1 MYLCTN
7 NDIYCRITNIY
18 NNMSKT
24 VHLIN
29 EAGDRIE
36 VGRKDF
42 SKSELLNEQK
52 YSNYDI
58 DVDWYLNNG
67 YSLAEDMFR
76 RIESN
81 GNNK

>member
-1 MYLCTN
+1 M
-7 NDIYCRITNIY
+7 R
-18 NNMSKT
+18 KT

-29 EAGDRIE
+29 EVGDRIE
-36 VGRKDF
+36 VERKDF

-76 RIESN
+76 RIEGN
-81 GNNK
+81 GNSK

>member
-1 MYLCTN
+1 
-7 NDIYCRITNIY
+7 
-18 NNMSKT
+18 MSKT

-29 EAGDRIE
+29 EVGDRIE
-36 VGRKDF
+36 VERKDF

-76 RIESN
+76 RTSLLQ
-81 GNNK
+81 

>member
-1 MYLCTN
+1 
-7 NDIYCRITNIY
+7 
-18 NNMSKT
+18 MSKT

-29 EAGDRIE
+29 EVGDRIE
-36 VGRKDF
+36 VERKDF

-67 YSLAEDMFR
+67 YRTISETKLIF
-76 RIESN
+76 N
-81 GNNK
+81 

>member
-7 NDIYCRITNIY
+7 KDIYCRITNDY
-18 NNMSKT
+18 NYMSKT

-36 VGRKDF
+36 VERKNF

-76 RIESN
+76 RIEGN
-81 GNNK
+81 GNSK

>member
-1 MYLCTN
+1 MG
-7 NDIYCRITNIY
+7 
-18 NNMSKT
+18 KK

-36 VGRKDF
+36 VERKDC
-42 SKSELLNEQK
+42 SKSELLKEQK

-58 DVDWYLNNG
+58 DVDWYLNNC

-76 RIESN
+76 RIECN
-81 GNNK
+81 GYNK

>member
-1 MYLCTN
+1 
-7 NDIYCRITNIY
+7 
-18 NNMSKT
+18 MSKT

-36 VGRKDF
+36 VERKDF
-42 SKSELLNEQK
+42 SKSELLNERK

-67 YSLAEDMFR
+67 YVIAEDGFDM
-76 RIESN
+76 IEN
-81 GNNK
+81 GSL

>member
-1 MYLCTN
+1 
-7 NDIYCRITNIY
+7 
-18 NNMSKT
+18 MSKT

-36 VGRKDF
+36 VERKIF

-76 RIESN
+76 RIEGN
-81 GNNK
+81 GNSK

>member
-1 MYLCTN
+1 
-7 NDIYCRITNIY
+7 
-18 NNMSKT
+18 MSKT

-29 EAGDRIE
+29 EVGDRIE
-36 VGRKDF
+36 VECKDF

-81 GNNK
+81 GNSK

>member
-1 MYLCTN
+1 
-7 NDIYCRITNIY
+7 
-18 NNMSKT
+18 MSKT

-36 VGRKDF
+36 VERKNF

-76 RIESN
+76 RIEGN
-81 GNNK
+81 GNSK

>member
-1 MYLCTN
+1 
-7 NDIYCRITNIY
+7 
-18 NNMSKT
+18 MSKT
-24 VHLIN
+24 IHLIN
-29 EAGDRIE
+29 EVGDRIE
-36 VGRKDF
+36 VARKDF

-76 RIESN
+76 RIEGN
-81 GNNK
+81 GNSK